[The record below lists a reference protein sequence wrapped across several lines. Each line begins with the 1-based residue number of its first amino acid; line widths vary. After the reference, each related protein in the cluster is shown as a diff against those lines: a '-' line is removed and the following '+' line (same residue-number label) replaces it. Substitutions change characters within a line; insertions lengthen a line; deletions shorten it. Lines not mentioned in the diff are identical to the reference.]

1 MKLLQFT
8 TFFLA
13 LFGSYSLY
21 AQSGAT
27 ERVKESAKRKT
38 EQRVNNTT
46 DATIDKGL
54 DRVEEGIKGIFKKK
68 KKKEVGTIATT
79 ATENSTGKSSVNK
92 PDTNGVPGA
101 PSFQVYSKFDF
112 IPGEKVLYYDDFTAT
127 EVGDFP
133 AGWNTNSSAQ
143 VVTIGNLPGKW
154 LSMTKDGFFAPEM
167 VKDVPENFTLEFEVI
182 TRYRTNNI
190 LGYNFMIYKSA
201 NPRKD
206 IGEAYL
212 TDACFKFNWAGCNS
226 GMGYITY
233 ENGEE
238 MGKNEDLSSQKLL
251 CGGDSYEIPARVKF
265 SLWRQKNRLRVYLN
279 EEKVLDIPQAFNSIM
294 KYNVFK
300 LGATYMNYSNG
311 REHDDEFMVSN
322 LRYAVGAPDT
332 RSKLITT
339 GKFTTTGILFDVNSD
354 KINPSSYGT
363 LKEIAT
369 VLKENPTV
377 KVKIIG
383 HTDSDGDDKAN
394 LLLSQQRASAVKEN
408 LSSSFGIEGS
418 RLQTDGKGEAEPAEP
433 NTTAQGKAN
442 NRRVE
447 FIKQ

>member
-27 ERVKESAKRKT
+27 ERVKESAKWKT

-133 AGWNTNSSAQ
+133 TGWNTNSTAEI
-143 VVTIGNLPGKW
+143 VTLNNLPGKW
-154 LSMTKDGFFAPEM
+154 LNMTRDGFFAPEM
-167 VKDVPENFTLEFEVI
+167 VKDMPDNFTLEFEVV
-182 TRYRTNNI
+182 TRYRSNNI
-190 LGYNFMIYKSA
+190 LYYKFMIYKSA
-201 NPRKD
+201 NPRQD
-206 IGEAYL
+206 IGEDHL
-212 TDACFKFNWAGCNS
+212 TDATFKFYWSGCGS
-226 GMGYITY
+226 GISYSTY

-238 MGKNEDLSSQKLL
+238 MGGNSGLSSQKLL
-251 CGGDSYEIPARVKF
+251 CGGDNYEIPAKAKF

-279 EEKVLDIPQAFNSIM
+279 EEKVLDIPQAFNSNM

-300 LGATYMNYSNG
+300 LGAQQMNFSNG
-311 REHDDEFMVSN
+311 RQHDDQFFVSN
-322 LRYAVGAPDT
+322 FRYAVGAPDT
-332 RSKLITT
+332 RNKLITE
-339 GKFTTTGILFDVNSD
+339 GRFSTTGILFDFQKATV
-354 KINPSSYGT
+354 KAESYGV
-363 LKEIAT
+363 LKEIAN
-369 VLKENPTV
+369 VLKENATLN
-377 KVKIIG
+377 VKIVG
-383 HTDSDGDDKAN
+383 HTSNDGDAGAN
-394 LLLSQQRASAVKEN
+394 LELSKQRAAAVKAVLISE
-408 LSSSFGIEGS
+408 FGVEAA
-418 RLQTDGKGEAEPAEP
+418 RLLTDGKGGTELVDKGNTAEA
-433 NTTAQGKAN
+433 KAN